1 MATPSMKDDAA
12 AAFIRSLRLS
22 LEDGAER
29 TRRDTDADAGLA
41 LIRPALD
48 IEDAAHREL
57 AEETALINFI
67 RMAGIVGDPTKTEAI
82 ATTVARDVARKYHD
96 FVAAAATTA
105 ARGHDRAPDEA
116 RPLPSLLTVAAN
128 ILLPSSLIVCGC
140 LLGVAVIGNGR

>member
-1 MATPSMKDDAA
+1 MATPSMNDDAA

-22 LEDGAER
+22 LEDDAER
-29 TRRDTDADAGLA
+29 TWRETDADAVRA
-41 LIRPALD
+41 LIRAALD

-67 RMAGIVGDPTKTEAI
+67 RLAGIVGDPTKTEAI
-82 ATTVARDVARKYHD
+82 ATTVARDIARKYHD
-96 FVAAAATTA
+96 FVATA
-105 ARGHDRAPDEA
+105 AERGHGRAPDET

-128 ILLPSSLIVCGC
+128 ILLPSSLIVCGF